1 MTMLHLLRLL
11 VCAGALWALALSIV
25 WSGGCSDTL
34 TPRGAVKGRVT
45 IGGQPMPK
53 GRILFLPI
61 APNEGPTVSAAVA
74 NGEYAL
80 ARHEGPLAGQNRV
93 ELEADLNLGFAIDD
107 EAAFAQ
113 RGGRPL
119 PSNPVPSEF
128 NRNSKLVIDVKSSE
142 QNTLDV
148 AVPSP
153 THVTARP
160 PY

>member
-11 VCAGALWALALSIV
+11 VCAGALSALAIAIV
-25 WSGGCSDTL
+25 CSSGCSDSG
-34 TPRGAVKGRVT
+34 TPRGSVQGRVT
-45 IGGQPMPK
+45 IGGQPMAK

-74 NGEYAL
+74 NGEYSL
-80 ARHEGPLAGQNRV
+80 ARHEGPLAGPNRV

-119 PSNPVPSEF
+119 PPNPVPPEF
-128 NRNSKLVIDVKSSE
+128 NRNSKLVVEIKSGEENS
-142 QNTLDV
+142 LDV
-148 AVPSP
+148 SVPSAN
-153 THVTARP
+153 HVTARP